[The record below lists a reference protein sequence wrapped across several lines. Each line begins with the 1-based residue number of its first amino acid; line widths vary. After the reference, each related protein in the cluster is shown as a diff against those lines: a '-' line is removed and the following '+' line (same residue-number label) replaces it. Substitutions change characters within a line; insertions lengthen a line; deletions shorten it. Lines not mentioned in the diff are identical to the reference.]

1 LLRRI
6 RHSATVKEEK
16 NEQIMSGPLKR
27 KATRPWLGVAAV
39 ALGAFVVITT
49 EFLPIGLLGLIAS
62 DLRVSAGV
70 AGLLVAV
77 PGAVAAVAA
86 PLFTVLA
93 GKVDRKL
100 LLLVFLACV
109 GLSNAGV
116 AFASGLVTVLL
127 SRILFGIGVGGFWTF
142 AITIGRRLVPEASGS
157 RATAFILAG
166 VSIGAVAGVPIG
178 TTLGSLAGWR
188 FAFGSICV
196 LTALV
201 AAGLWLTLPSLPN
214 QESVS
219 TKRLLK
225 LPVLR
230 IGLIASALTA
240 AGHFAAYTYLQPLLI
255 RSAHLTYSNLSWT
268 LAAYGVA
275 GALGTFAAERA
286 AAYDLRRTFVAVSVS
301 LGISIL
307 LVEAFR
313 AHPVAEVAV
322 VVLWG
327 AAFGALPVCTQI
339 WTYQAAPA
347 QFEAASALGM
357 TVFQSAAAGSF
368 GGGLLV
374 DHAGIPSAFLFG
386 GCLSLACA
394 LLLMRSAPL
403 AFMDA
408 GAPVGEAQG

>member
-1 LLRRI
+1 
-6 RHSATVKEEK
+6 
-16 NEQIMSGPLKR
+16 MSGPLER
-27 KATRPWLGVAAV
+27 KATRPWLGVATV

-70 AGLLVAV
+70 AGLLVAM

-142 AITIGRRLVPEASGS
+142 AVAIGRRLVPEASGS

-178 TTLGSLAGWR
+178 TTLGSWAGWR
-188 FAFGSICV
+188 FAFGSMFV
-196 LTALV
+196 LTTLV
-201 AAGLWLTLPSLPN
+201 AAGLWLTLPYLPN

-219 TKRLLK
+219 TKRLFGLLK
-225 LPVLR
+225 LPGLR
-230 IGLIASALTA
+230 IGLVASALTA

-275 GALGTFAAERA
+275 GALGTFVAERA
-286 AAYDLRRTFVAVSVS
+286 AAYDLRRTFAVVSVS
-301 LGISIL
+301 LGTAIL
-307 LVEAFR
+307 LAEAFR
-313 AHPVAEVAV
+313 AHTVAEVAV

-357 TVFQSAAAGSF
+357 TVFQSAVAAGSL

-408 GAPVGEAQG
+408 GAPVPGSA